1 MDLRRIP
8 AFLHIQ
14 QNTDCRFFFFLH
26 VQDEKKTVKK
36 KRKRKKSSSRRASD
50 SSEDESDA
58 ESKVLL
64 FPMLQVVIVD
74 SLQFYRNGLWW

>member
-1 MDLRRIP
+1 MDLRIP

-14 QNTDCRFFFFLH
+14 QNPDCSFCLH

-58 ESKVLL
+58 ESKVFLSNAACSCSRFIAVL
-64 FPMLQVVIVD
+64 
-74 SLQFYRNGLWW
+74 

>member
-14 QNTDCRFFFFLH
+14 QNPDCSFCLH

-58 ESKVLL
+58 ESKVFL
-64 FPMLQVVIVD
+64 FLMLHVVVVD